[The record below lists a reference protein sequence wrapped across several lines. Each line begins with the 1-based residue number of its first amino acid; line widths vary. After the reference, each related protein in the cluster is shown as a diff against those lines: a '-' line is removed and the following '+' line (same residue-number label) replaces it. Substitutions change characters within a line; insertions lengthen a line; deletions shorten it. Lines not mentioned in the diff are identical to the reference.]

1 MNRIST
7 PFYTRLAQI
16 LISLICLCYI
26 AIVGRTLLAPLI
38 FAFLF
43 SLLLLPFAGFLEQR
57 FKLPRSLSS
66 LIALLSLILGISA
79 IMFILGSQLTAL
91 AQDWPAFKQ
100 QVLEGTADLQKWISA
115 TFHINSDDQISY
127 ISDSATKAVNT
138 GTTLIGHTLLS
149 VSSILLFLLFI
160 FLYTFFIL
168 LHRRLLLR
176 FIVSLFNEK
185 HSVVVYDIVS
195 QIQYIVKKYIVGLF
209 LQMLIVTGLSCLAF
223 WAIGVK
229 YAFLLGLI
237 TGIFNLIPYIGIVT
251 ALILAVLITFATA
264 TTSHILLVLVAVI
277 LIHLV
282 DSNYI
287 MPKIVGSKVKINTL
301 IALLGLV
308 VGEMIWGITGM
319 FLSIPVIAIIK
330 VIFDRVDDLKPW
342 GMVLGEDD
350 SEPESKSAV
359 KEVVDDEQKMGTEL
373 NQV

>member
-350 SEPESKSAV
+350 SEPELKSAV